1 MKKDINVGSI
11 VKFVEFK
18 GSGGYY
24 KVWSIRG
31 GKANLGVIFG
41 KRHLY
46 HKGIPLTD
54 LIECQDEWYKAW
66 SKTESYQCM

>member
-1 MKKDINVGSI
+1 MTKDINVGSI

-46 HKGIPLTD
+46 HKDISLAE
-54 LIECQDEWYKAW
+54 LVECQDEWYAKW
-66 SKTESYQCM
+66 QQSDTYKCM

>member
-1 MKKDINVGSI
+1 MIKQINVGSI

-46 HKGIPLTD
+46 HKGISLAE
-54 LIECQDEWYKAW
+54 LVECQDEWYAKW
-66 SKTESYQCM
+66 QQTDTYKCM